1 MIVNEIFT
9 SIDGEGKRAGQ
20 LTTFVRL
27 AGCNLR
33 CSYCDTKY
41 CQQQKGGLLDVEA
54 IIAACKIADVKNV
67 TVTGGE
73 PLIHEDII
81 PLLEGL
87 ADDGFYVNVETNGT
101 VDIDGL
107 VDRDEYPN
115 IFFTVDYKCP
125 SSGMEDKMNVA
136 MFSPGSNSLTEND
149 VLKFVVGS
157 EKDLRKAEC
166 IMKHGDLKAQFYLS
180 PVFGEI
186 EASDIVEYMKS
197 HDLQNCKIQLQL
209 HKYIWDPMK
218 RGV

>member
-41 CQQQKGGLLDVEA
+41 CQEQKGGLLDVEA

-87 ADDGFYVNVETNGT
+87 ADEGFYVNVETNGT

-107 VDRDEYPN
+107 VDRDKYPN

-136 MFSPGSNSLTEND
+136 MFSPGSNSLTEDD

-166 IMKHGDLKAQFYLS
+166 IMKHGDLKSQFYLS
-180 PVFGEI
+180 PVFGNI
-186 EASDIVEYMKS
+186 EAKDIVEYMKD

>member
-41 CQQQKGGLLDVEA
+41 CQEQKGGLLDVEA
-54 IIAACKIADVKNV
+54 IITACKIADVKNV

-87 ADDGFYVNVETNGT
+87 ADEGFYVNVETNGT

-166 IMKHGDLKAQFYLS
+166 IMKHGDLKSQFYLS

>member
-1 MIVNEIFT
+1 MIVNEIFI

-41 CQQQKGGLLDVEA
+41 CQEQKGGLLDVEA

-87 ADDGFYVNVETNGT
+87 ADEGFYVNVETNGT

-125 SSGMEDKMNVA
+125 SSGMENKMNEC
-136 MFSPGSNSLTEND
+136 SN
-149 VLKFVVGS
+149 V
-157 EKDLRKAEC
+157 
-166 IMKHGDLKAQFYLS
+166 
-180 PVFGEI
+180 
-186 EASDIVEYMKS
+186 
-197 HDLQNCKIQLQL
+197 
-209 HKYIWDPMK
+209 
-218 RGV
+218 